1 MGKLKL
7 IVGVAVFAM
16 AAYLAVKV
24 AKPSAKGP
32 AAPAQSMQPGPAPA
46 AAPMAQ
52 SEQGVQDTLGLA
64 GLAKGALGTIKISE
78 NLSVPDSRL
87 GDHCRMVKK
96 MEPSAYF
103 PADKNPFFTEKAEE
117 VAFVAQV
124 GYGTIPLIDV
134 GQAAAV
140 LFSNAAGAKT
150 GVWALQFVSA
160 EAAVN
165 SVPLMR
171 PGVVL
176 RKEGLL
182 LTFWHD
188 AGISDA
194 CELAAR
200 TYYVDKGFTSSVGG
214 PR

>member
-7 IVGVAVFAM
+7 IIGVAVFAM

-64 GLAKGALGTIKISE
+64 GLAKGALGTVKIAE
-78 NLSVPDSRL
+78 NLAVPDSRL
-87 GDHCRMVKK
+87 RDLCKMVKK
-96 MEPSAYF
+96 MDPSAYF
-103 PADKNPFFTEKAEE
+103 PADANPFITEKPEL
-117 VAFVAQV
+117 VDFVAMS
-124 GYGTIPLIDV
+124 GFGTIPLIDV
-134 GQAAAV
+134 SQAGAV
-140 LFSNAAGAKT
+140 LFADDAGHKT
-150 GVWALQFVSA
+150 GVWVLQFKNAESAAVSA
-160 EAAVN
+160 
-165 SVPLMR
+165 PMMR
-171 PGVVL
+171 PGVAL
-176 RKEGLL
+176 RKAGLV

-200 TYYVDKGFTSSVGG
+200 AYYVDKGFTSGMNG